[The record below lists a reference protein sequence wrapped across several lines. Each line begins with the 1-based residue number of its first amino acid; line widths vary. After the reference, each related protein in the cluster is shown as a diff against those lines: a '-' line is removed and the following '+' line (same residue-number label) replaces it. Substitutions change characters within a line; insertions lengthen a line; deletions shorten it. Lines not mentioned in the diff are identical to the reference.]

1 MYIVIFTPKTDR
13 VKDLG
18 REIMDKLYL
27 IGPCNV
33 RHYGTTFQF
42 PSRDIAIDI
51 RYASLSK
58 TGGLRPRYYLLDD
71 GCDYD
76 FCECIKYSLQRR
88 GDEQLYSMRHLIMKV
103 IEFALYGDEDAK

>member
-33 RHYGTTFQF
+33 LHYGTTFQF
-42 PSRDIAIDI
+42 PSRDIVIDI

-58 TGGLRPRYYLLDD
+58 TGGSQQETGGTEGY
-71 GCDYD
+71 C
-76 FCECIKYSLQRR
+76 FN
-88 GDEQLYSMRHLIMKV
+88 
-103 IEFALYGDEDAK
+103 AA